1 MVAARIFRF
10 LTLFSVAARN
20 LGPAAAF
27 SALVVGKFTS
37 RLLTVRMRFCG
48 RSFSFRGRDDRGVL
62 THFLIDNYRIVDHPD
77 RPVQYIIDAGANIGD
92 ETLRFRH
99 FHPQAMIV
107 AVEAAAENYAVLTRN
122 FRDDPQ
128 VKTLCRGLWPT
139 DAKLAVERGATAEG
153 YRVREVDG
161 EDFDIEAVTIEQL
174 MRDHGFP
181 RIDILKLDIEGAE
194 YHLFSRNTE
203 SWIGKVQVLI
213 FECNDTDVRGAAQ
226 SVFKATIGEPFDCF
240 VSGESL
246 VMIRRETGWTLRT
259 SPWY

>member
-1 MVAARIFRF
+1 MLAARLFRF
-10 LTLFSVAARN
+10 LTLFSVATRN
-20 LGPAAAF
+20 LGFAAAF
-27 SALVVGKFTS
+27 TALVVGKFTH

-48 RSFSFRGRDDRGVL
+48 RTFSFRGRDDRGVI
-62 THFLIDNYRIVDHPD
+62 THFMIDNYRIVDRPD

-99 FHPQAMIV
+99 FHPTATIV
-107 AVEAAAENYAVLTRN
+107 AVEPAADNYAVLVRN

-128 VKTLCRGLWPT
+128 VKTVCRGLWPT
-139 DAKLAVERGATAEG
+139 PAKLAVERGATHEG

-161 EDFDIEAVTIEQL
+161 GDFDIEAVTIEQL
-174 MRDHGFP
+174 MSDHGLP

-194 YHLFSRNTE
+194 YHLFSRNTA
-203 SWIGKVQVLI
+203 SWVPKVGVLI

-226 SVFKATIGEPFDCF
+226 SVFGATLGEPFDCF
-240 VSGESL
+240 ISGESL
-246 VMIRRETGWTLRT
+246 VMIRRESGWSLRT